1 VLHETERFWG
11 RTKRAVSA
19 FSGRLA
25 GVISAAHPCN
35 GLRGPVKGRNGHQK
49 RRVSVN
55 RAQKVEE
62 VAKLNEAFQENETV
76 VITHYSGLSVSEIT
90 DLRRRMLDAGGRFK
104 VTKNRLAKRALEGT
118 RFEQLN
124 DMFTGPTAMAT
135 SQDPIAA
142 AKIAYEYAKDNDKLV
157 IIGGAMGNTLLD
169 KAGVE
174 ALAKMPSLDELRS
187 KIVGLIVAPATR
199 IATVLQQ
206 PGTQV
211 ARVLGAKAQQG

>member
-1 VLHETERFWG
+1 M
-11 RTKRAVSA
+11 
-19 FSGRLA
+19 
-25 GVISAAHPCN
+25 
-35 GLRGPVKGRNGHQK
+35 
-49 RRVSVN
+49 N

-62 VAKLNEAFQENETV
+62 VAKLNEAFQDNETV
-76 VITHYSGLSVSEIT
+76 VITHYSGLSVAEIT
-90 DLRRRMLDAGGRFK
+90 DLRRRMLKAGGRFK

-124 DMFTGPTAMAT
+124 DMFTGPTAIAT

-142 AKIAYEYAKDNDKLV
+142 AKVAYDYAKDNEKLV

-169 KAGVE
+169 AAGVE

-187 KIVGLIVAPATR
+187 KIVGILVAPATR
-199 IATVLQQ
+199 IATILQQ

-211 ARVLGAKAQQG
+211 ARVLQAKSQQG

>member
-1 VLHETERFWG
+1 M
-11 RTKRAVSA
+11 
-19 FSGRLA
+19 
-25 GVISAAHPCN
+25 
-35 GLRGPVKGRNGHQK
+35 
-49 RRVSVN
+49 N

-76 VITHYSGLSVSEIT
+76 VITHYSGLSVAEIT
-90 DLRRRMLDAGGRFK
+90 DLRRRMLKAGGRFK

-118 RFEQLN
+118 RFEQLDGLFN
-124 DMFTGPTAMAT
+124 GPTAIAA

-142 AKIAYEYAKDNDKLV
+142 AKVAYEYAKDNEKLV
-157 IIGGAMGNTLLD
+157 IIGGAMGDTLLD
-169 KAGVE
+169 AKGVE

-199 IATVLQQ
+199 IATILQQ

-211 ARVLGAKAQQG
+211 ARVLQAKSQQG

>member
-1 VLHETERFWG
+1 M
-11 RTKRAVSA
+11 
-19 FSGRLA
+19 
-25 GVISAAHPCN
+25 
-35 GLRGPVKGRNGHQK
+35 
-49 RRVSVN
+49 N

-76 VITHYSGLSVSEIT
+76 VVTHYTGLSVAEIT

-124 DMFTGPTAMAT
+124 DMFTGPTAIAT
-135 SQDPIAA
+135 SQDPVAA

-157 IIGGAMGNTLLD
+157 IIGGAMGDTLLD
-169 KAGVE
+169 KAAVE
-174 ALAKMPSLDELRS
+174 SLAQMPSLDELRS
-187 KIVGLIVAPATR
+187 KIVGLLVAPATR

-211 ARVLGAKAQQG
+211 ARVLQAKSQQEG